1 MRALR
6 VTERRTRIDWAL
18 ALRAL
23 WSKAYQD
30 VERVVWVMDNLNT
43 HLPSSFY
50 EAFAPHEA
58 RSLTERLDT
67 HYTPK
72 HGGRLNIAECELS
85 VLGRQCPDRRIDDG
99 NQLADEVT
107 AWEHDRNASVKDVNG
122 QFTTANARIKL
133 RRLYPQFIRQDER
146 EESPAPSRA
155 YT

>member
-1 MRALR
+1 MR
-6 VTERRTRIDWAL
+6 VTERRTRIDWVL

-23 WSKAYQD
+23 WSEAYQD

-50 EAFAPHEA
+50 EA
-58 RSLTERLDT
+58 RSFTERLDT

-99 NQLADEVT
+99 DQLADEVT
-107 AWEHDRNASVKDVNG
+107 AWEHDRNASVKNVNG

-133 RRLYPQFIRQDER
+133 RRPYPQFIRQDER
-146 EESPAPSRA
+146 E
-155 YT
+155 